1 MRIKFLNKYIRVRV
15 SDDDDIFLKE
25 LLANSGL
32 TISELLRGFVAKLRL
47 KSYYGKHHN
56 NR

>member
-15 SDDDDIFLKE
+15 SDNDDQFLKE

-32 TISELLRGFVAKLRL
+32 TISELLRQFVAKLRL
-47 KSYYGKHHN
+47 SKPVNGKHQV
-56 NR
+56 

>member
-15 SDDDDIFLKE
+15 SDDDDQFLKE

-32 TISELLRGFVAKLRL
+32 TISELLRQFVAKLRL
-47 KSYYGKHHN
+47 SKPVNGKH
-56 NR
+56 